1 MTSIVAEEIS
11 NDEHGYTFALT
22 FYDDNNN
29 VVKNEIVMDIEM
41 PYIENDCKAM
51 GWTLTYRRG
60 S

>member
-11 NDEHGYTFALT
+11 NDVHGYTYALT

-29 VVKNEIVMDIEM
+29 VVKDEVVMGTEM

-51 GWTLTYRRG
+51 GWTLTYRHG